1 MSESSAI
8 AYMNENELGSF
19 NKSTEVT
26 RLKMF
31 DHAHSI
37 DDPLPSLYFLP
48 KQDSSMIYFANKM
61 YINR

>member
-26 RLKMF
+26 RL
-31 DHAHSI
+31 
-37 DDPLPSLYFLP
+37 
-48 KQDSSMIYFANKM
+48 MIRKNV
-61 YINR
+61 